1 MKTTNTI
8 YAIGAFDRFNY
19 GDLLF
24 PIISKNFI
32 EKNYPGLKF
41 DGYAL
46 ARSDFSRFGALE
58 TKEISRLY
66 RNGGVK
72 DGDVIYFCGGGILGS
87 DWLSMH
93 ANLLGDVGNNAI
105 YYLSRLLGYR
115 LANNLSR
122 LYFGAR
128 SEFPWIA
135 SPEDFSAQVKIIY
148 NAAGGSELSA
158 LAGDVKARALEK
170 LSTAAYLSVR
180 DEETKRIC
188 ASIEERVPVSL
199 VPDSAVLM
207 SEQFPRSVLESKVGA
222 ELKSVV
228 ARGRYVCFQ
237 ANYQYVQQNFRETI
251 IQLEKIHRD
260 YGVRVLLL
268 PIGRYVGLDDHKG
281 LMELKKS
288 IKVPVDVVG
297 DNATIWDIMYS
308 IAAASLFVGTSLH
321 GNVTAQS
328 FAVPHIGLSARRSK
342 LDFYLETWDIPE
354 QAFCP
359 NLEDIHQVAAI
370 TLSVA
375 ESVRLEKRDYL
386 VGLARQN
393 LHKIM
398 EAALN

>member
-1 MKTTNTI
+1 MRTTNTI

-32 EKNYPGLKF
+32 EKNYPGTRF
-41 DGYAL
+41 DSYAL
-46 ARSDFSRFGALE
+46 SCSDFSRFGALE
-58 TKEISRLY
+58 TKQISQLY
-66 RNGGVK
+66 RRGGVR
-72 DGDVIYFCGGGILGS
+72 DGDVIYFCGGGILGA

-93 ANLLGDVGNNAI
+93 ANLLGDFGNSAI
-105 YYLSRLLGYR
+105 YYLSRVLGYR
-115 LANNLSR
+115 LANNLSQF
-122 LYFGAR
+122 YFGAK

-135 SPEDFSAQVKIIY
+135 SAEDFSAQVKIIY

-158 LAGDVKARALEK
+158 LAADVRDRALEK
-170 LSTAAYLSVR
+170 LSAATFLSVR
-180 DEETKRIC
+180 DAETKRIC
-188 ASIEERVPVSL
+188 ASFERRIAVSL

-228 ARGRYVCFQ
+228 ARGKYVCFQ
-237 ANYQYVQQNFRETI
+237 ANYQYVQKNFREI
-251 IQLEKIHRD
+251 IVQLEKLHRD

-281 LMELKKS
+281 LMELKNS
-288 IKVPVDVVG
+288 IKVPVDIVG

-328 FAVPHIGLSARRSK
+328 FAVPHIGLSDRRSK

-359 NLEDIHQVAAI
+359 KLEDINQVAGV
-370 TLSVA
+370 TLAVT
-375 ESVRLEKRDYL
+375 ESRRLGKRDYL
-386 VGLARQN
+386 MGLAKQN
-393 LHKIM
+393 LHNIM
-398 EAALN
+398 EAALS